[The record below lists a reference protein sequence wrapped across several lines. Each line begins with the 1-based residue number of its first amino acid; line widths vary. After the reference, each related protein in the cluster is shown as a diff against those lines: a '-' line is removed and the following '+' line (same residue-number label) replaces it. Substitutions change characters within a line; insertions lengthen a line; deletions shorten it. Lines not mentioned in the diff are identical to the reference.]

1 MWRSV
6 FIALGLMAIIIG
18 LECLFI
24 ESASFYS
31 PTEAEASSLV
41 NPVGEPASDTREWR
55 PQEWFPWLI
64 LSAGAITVLYAF
76 TLPKRI
82 RSVMGRLLAQ

>member
-24 ESASFYS
+24 ESAIFYS
-31 PTEAEASSLV
+31 PSETKPGSFI
-41 NPVGEPASDTREWR
+41 NPVSQPASDTREWK

-64 LSAGAITVLYAF
+64 FSAGAITVLYAF
-76 TLPKRI
+76 TLPKRF
-82 RSVMGRLLAQ
+82 RSVMGAS

>member
-31 PTEAEASSLV
+31 PTETEASSFV
-41 NPVGEPASDTREWR
+41 NPVGQPASDTREWR